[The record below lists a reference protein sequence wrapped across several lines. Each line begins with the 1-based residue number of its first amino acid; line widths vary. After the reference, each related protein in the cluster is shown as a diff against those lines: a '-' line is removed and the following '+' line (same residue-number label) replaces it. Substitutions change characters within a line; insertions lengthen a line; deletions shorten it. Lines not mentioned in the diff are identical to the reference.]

1 VILVKYLSKNVLL
14 VAGAAALVVLLLVLR
29 PTRAVPALPLA
40 LALLAICPLSMMFMM
55 RGMSGHGQEEQSPAA
70 GADVSRQV
78 ADLQEEV
85 RILRAAGTRPDAM
98 PQAPAGGT
106 TSDGLA

>member
-1 VILVKYLSKNVLL
+1 VKYLSKNVLL
-14 VAGAAALVVLLLVLR
+14 VAGAAALVVLLLMLG

-55 RGMSGHGQEEQSPAA
+55 RRMRGHGQEDQSPAA
-70 GADVSRQV
+70 GADLGRQV
-78 ADLQEEV
+78 ADLQEEA
-85 RILRAAGTRPDAM
+85 RILRAAGARPGAM

-106 TSDGLA
+106 ASDGLAG

>member
-14 VAGAAALVVLLLVLR
+14 AVGAAAFVVLLLVLR
-29 PTRAVPALPLA
+29 PAWAVPALP

-55 RGMSGHGQEEQSPAA
+55 RRMSGHGQEEQSPAA
-70 GADVSRQV
+70 GADLSRQV

-85 RILRAAGTRPDAM
+85 RILRAAGARPGAM